1 MVSVVTIPEQL
12 YDLVFFAYILLVHH
26 KKLTKCDRSVC
37 CHKFTY
43 ISVTLA
49 AYIIVFY
56 LHGKTL
62 KR

>member
-1 MVSVVTIPEQL
+1 MMSMVTIHEQL

-26 KKLTKCDRSVC
+26 KKLTKCDLSVC
-37 CHKFTY
+37 CSKFTY

-49 AYIIVFY
+49 AYIIIVY
-56 LHGKTL
+56 LDGKIL